1 MKKNE
6 ILQNIVEIL
15 NFIAEDHIDMMKNN
29 IKDKMSIYELLNII
43 ISSKKLENF
52 KDIKYSTLQL
62 KRGHF
67 FMVRNDKNDGV
78 DIITR
83 KAIMTKED
91 LGELYMQEKL

>member
-62 KRGHF
+62 KREHF

-91 LGELYMQEKL
+91 LGELYIQEKL

>member
-62 KRGHF
+62 KREHF

>member
-62 KRGHF
+62 KREHF

-83 KAIMTKED
+83 KVIMTKED
-91 LGELYMQEKL
+91 LGELYMHEKL